1 MNAVVINERRGS
13 LELNKA
19 GYSLREQE
27 SSFLFKNWLSASAV
41 PHNYRGLVFSF
52 GFYLLFAMTA
62 K

>member
-41 PHNYRGLVFSF
+41 PHNYRGLVHLDFIYF
-52 GFYLLFAMTA
+52 LP
-62 K
+62 